1 MIRIKAPLDIC
12 SHAVSLLA
20 LALVFPYIDLFAR
33 VTVVACALFGIY
45 CDRKGRYPVPT
56 LAATIFSIAFFLM
69 YAMQFTMENPVLPG
83 VHILALLLAVR
94 LISAKEPRNYL
105 QMYALSLFL
114 LAGYSLLSLSA
125 AFLGFLAAMVV
136 LIAVSLVLLTFHA
149 TDREMSVSRGEVKT
163 LLLVSTAIPL
173 LSLILMV
180 LFFFVLPR
188 TQYPLWNVLNRAGQS
203 TTGMSET
210 VAPGRSG
217 SVAEVKKPAFRVSC
231 RRLPQ
236 ENLYWRG
243 IVLDHFDGATWSRS
257 EVPDDKLLSLGG
269 TAVDQTIY
277 PEPNRGRYLLALNVP
292 VSIRGVRATT
302 APDRVFS
309 TSEAPARRIKYE
321 ARSVL
326 VESMPVVEEPRSD
339 LYLQLPEEIPPRI
352 SDLARRL
359 FKGATTGEE
368 GVERLRSFYQDQRFA
383 YSTTRLPTG
392 NDALEK
398 FLFETKSGHCEFFA
412 STFALLLRLGGVP
425 ARLVGG
431 YYGGE
436 YNEIGA
442 YYLVTED
449 MAHVWVEA
457 FLPGKGW
464 VTIDPSGYA
473 RNFREV
479 GAARVAARKGLAR
492 LLGLLDTMNYYWNQ
506 AVITYDL
513 EKQLNLF
520 TRAGAG
526 LRQATL
532 PRNMAWIAFIL
543 FVACCLSIGGYF
555 SVRYARMSAE
565 ARIIKRLRRKLKKKF
580 GDTSVAGEKGLFEL
594 ADELNDPALKM
605 FAEQYYAAFF
615 RDKRPSS
622 DEVARLRRLLNELK

>member
-45 CDRKGRYPVPT
+45 CDKKGRYPVPT
-56 LAATIFSIAFFLM
+56 VAATIFSVGIFVM
-69 YAMQFTMENPVLPG
+69 YALKFTMANPVLPA

-94 LISAKEPRNYL
+94 LASAKEPRNYL

-125 AFLGFLAAMVV
+125 AFLGYLAAMVI

-149 TDREMSVSRGEVKT
+149 TDREMWVSRGEART
-163 LLLVSTAIPL
+163 LLLVSTVIPI
-173 LSLILMV
+173 LSLFLMV

-188 TQYPLWNVLNRAGQS
+188 TQYPIWNVLNKAGQS

-231 RRLPQ
+231 RRIPQ

-243 IVLDHFDGATWSRS
+243 IVLNYFDGATWSRG
-257 EVPDDKLLSLGG
+257 EVPDEKSPPLGG
-269 TAVDQTIY
+269 SFVDQTIY
-277 PEPNRGRYLLALNVP
+277 PEPNRGRYLPALNIP
-292 VSIRGVRATT
+292 ASIRGVRGTMS
-302 APDRVFS
+302 PDRVFS
-309 TSEAPARRIKYE
+309 TAEAPTRRLKYE

-326 VESMPVVEEPRSD
+326 VENMPVEGEGLSD
-339 LYLQLPEEIPPRI
+339 IYLQLPENIPSRI
-352 SDLARRL
+352 SELARQL
-359 FKGATTGEE
+359 FKGATTTEE
-368 GVERLRSFYQDQRFA
+368 RVARLRSFYQNQRFA

-392 NDALEK
+392 SDALEK

-412 STFALLLRLGGVP
+412 STFALLLRVGGVP

-442 YYLVTED
+442 YYLITED
-449 MAHVWVEA
+449 MAHVWVEV
-457 FLPGKGW
+457 FIPGKGW

-479 GAARVAARKGLAR
+479 GDARTAARKGLAR
-492 LLGLLDTMNYYWNQ
+492 LLSVLDTLNYYWNQ

-513 EKQLNLF
+513 EKQITLF

-532 PRNMAWIAFIL
+532 PRNLAWIALIL
-543 FVACCLSIGGYF
+543 LAVCCLAICGYF
-555 SVRYARMSAE
+555 SFRYARMSPE
-565 ARIIKRLRRKLKKKF
+565 ARIIKSLRRKLKKKY
-580 GDTSVAGEKGLFEL
+580 GDLPLPEAKGLFEL
-594 ADELNDPALKM
+594 ADELNDPDLRK
-605 FAEQYYAAFF
+605 FAELYYATFF
-615 RDKRPSS
+615 RDRKSS
-622 DEVARLRRLLNELK
+622 PEEIASLRRLLNDLK